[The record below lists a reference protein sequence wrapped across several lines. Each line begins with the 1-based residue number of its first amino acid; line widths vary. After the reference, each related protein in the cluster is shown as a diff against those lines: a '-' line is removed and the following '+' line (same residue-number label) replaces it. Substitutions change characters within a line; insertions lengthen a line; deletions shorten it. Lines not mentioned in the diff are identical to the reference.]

1 MKSLFSSVVLGA
13 LALSGVFFSAD
24 AQACGGCFHI
34 QQSESGQVTGH
45 RMIFSVSNDKTTLWD
60 QISYDGN
67 PESFAWVLPIHGQ
80 VDIGLSSDA
89 LFEQLD
95 SLTRLTIVS
104 PDINCGPTTCP
115 DSNGAGGAGATSTF
129 SQTTTSS
136 SVTVIAE
143 ETVGPFETVQLSS
156 ADPAALQMWLADHG
170 YVIPADVVPII
181 DAYVNEGFDFLAMR
195 LAPGENVNSMQPVRV
210 TSPGAGLGLPLRMV
224 AAGTGAVTPITL
236 WVVGEGRYEPANF
249 PSFEIT
255 EDQLVWDWDA
265 QKSNY
270 TTLKMDGF
278 AATQGAGW
286 LVEAASPQYPGNIG
300 DPLLDTAA
308 YDPASS
314 GYGDTS
320 EEALTAAAE
329 DMDALYGTV
338 DPGSLWVTRLHAQL
352 SKAALA
358 TDLEIGASAN
368 QETLYPYYYV
378 QNTTGTPP
386 ECPPPPDCGE
396 GGNGSGANGAG
407 ASGAGTN
414 GVGLWTPAGDGGA
427 GANSEDGGSSAGGSG
442 GCSVGGPAPAAGAL
456 LAALGLA
463 AALRRRRRSRSSRA

>member
-1 MKSLFSSVVLGA
+1 MRSLFSSVVLGA
-13 LALSGVFFSAD
+13 LALSGVFLSAD
-24 AQACGGCFHI
+24 AEACGGCFHI

-95 SLTRLTIVS
+95 SMTGLSITS

-115 DSNGAGGAGATSTF
+115 DSNGAGGAGSTF
-129 SQTTTSS
+129 TSSTSGTTSS

-143 ETVGPFETVQLSS
+143 ETVGPFETVQLAS
-156 ADPAALQMWLADHG
+156 ADPAALQTWLADHG

-210 TSPGAGLGLPLRMV
+210 TSPGAGLALPLRMV

-236 WVVGEGRYEPANF
+236 WVLGEGRYEPANF
-249 PSFEIT
+249 PSFVIPP
-255 EDQLVWDWDA
+255 EDLVWNWDT

-270 TTLKMDGF
+270 TDLKMAGF
-278 AATQGAGW
+278 EATQNTGW
-286 LVEAASPQYPGNIG
+286 LVENASPQYSGNIG
-300 DPLLDTAA
+300 DILEYAVE
-308 YDPASS
+308 YDPTTT
-314 GYGDTS
+314 GYGDTY
-320 EEALTAAAE
+320 EEALVALQE
-329 DMDALYGTV
+329 DLDALYGTI
-338 DPGSLWVTRLHAQL
+338 DEDSLWVTRLHGQL

-358 TDLEIGASAN
+358 TDLELGAAMDQSSVTS
-368 QETLYPYYYV
+368 QYYV
-378 QNTTGTPP
+378 TETVGTAPM
-386 ECPPPPDCGE
+386 CPPPPDCGE
-396 GGNGSGANGAG
+396 GGNGAGANGAG
-407 ASGAGTN
+407 ASGSGTN
-414 GVGLWTPAGDGGA
+414 GVGLWTPG
-427 GANSEDGGSSAGGSG
+427 
-442 GCSVGGPAPAAGAL
+442 
-456 LAALGLA
+456 
-463 AALRRRRRSRSSRA
+463 R